1 MFETTKNTEYLED
14 LFKFLK
20 VVEGFGA
27 LPYNDHAKGDKGY
40 LTIGY
45 GANLKER
52 SWIIATLNELGLFG
66 SVKDLKTKE
75 DIEALDNKANKAKI
89 DEFYNITKQIVTNDN
104 ISTIRTQLNDL
115 LKKYT
120 GQSGFKLNKEQ
131 AIKIKKIASNSIFD
145 YTSRINDKTLKMD
158 KETNEYAGIL
168 SYAFN
173 VGNDSRKYFF
183 DICNK
188 DKDNRF
194 LAFFTL
200 RYGVN
205 FSLDGNSKFGIAKRR
220 FWESLFF
227 GFEYKENRAFKMAI
241 GIFKI
246 LNFKYTQGNYNKYY
260 VIDFQKEKP
269 NQTYLDWI
277 IKYEDELLYA
287 KKNQNQTYQEFYN
300 ADARANNLPEK
311 FRNIQG
317 ITPNKD
323 NFLHPYLT
331 YINQT
336 FAKGAVSEYTLNNI
350 YVLKEIKDCENLNVA
365 LSNRNDTRDFTP
377 LLIICLKPNTQSH
390 QNIDT
395 YSIEQTKN
403 TFISI
408 VVFEGA
414 KLDMSKIDTE
424 KSEILYARLKDESN
438 IDVVLLQGSHQSM
451 ILDSTT
457 NTLIIKGNSNETYIF
472 DKAKN
477 TTQESQISPILK
489 VYMDKEANPNG
500 YIEIHNFAKESI
512 NDSNTYILGNDCK
525 QRYCGITLFLDEGV
539 TPHNTDCSNEGNFQ
553 IIVQNLDKY
562 GLDKGDTLYLYSCEN
577 RKGVSVNVDDN
588 YSATFSITL
597 DLPEQ
602 DEISKRCLSSHII
615 LTTNPIKNTE
625 TIEEQM
631 IHSNPHFQVNKSAKL
646 AKQYIITDARLNTK
660 KQPIVV
666 KEVAQQLRVKAIGYR
681 EKYLHYSVNSIVKL
695 EAQYN
700 LKNPPQDKIGQTK
713 WAYILTDNK
722 TAPTQKQLNEKQYKH
737 FIQHNGNEQYT
748 GNNID
753 FRIQK
758 EWLDIDKPKYLYIY
772 AYLNAPS
779 TKTSLCITIQYPL
792 SLRFNGKELQILE
805 WGEVKRD
812 SVDSHIFDKRNENTA
827 YYRIYSKE
835 HDIIEKQDI
844 PKLLSSYSLL
854 SDIIDIEKYYK
865 SNHYKEQDVIESIK
879 QDTSLPKGS
888 YYLYIKDIEESLKIR
903 TDYLY
908 TRAKGYKALNIYT
921 IDTNNQYKI
930 SYHNNPLDNIP
941 YPKGTTFL
949 TAPNTPIPTHYTDER
964 VKIFLKGSRTY
975 KDFIS
980 NLKQKIDT
988 LKTQGYEIDK
998 VKLEVGYEEELP
1010 WISIAKGE
1018 LGIKENTSKSEHN
1031 PRVIEYHSTTTG
1043 KFQDDET
1050 PWCSSF
1056 VNWVITQAGLK
1067 GTNSARAASWK
1078 DWGQKLDKPAYGCIG
1093 VIVRANGTGH
1103 VTFIVGKLDN
1113 KKLVGLGGNQANS
1126 VKYSEYSTNNFKA
1139 FVYPI
1144 GYNPD
1149 YELPSMDDK
1158 FVGKGD
1164 STR

>member
-27 LPYNDHAKGDKGY
+27 LPYNDSQGY

-45 GANLKER
+45 GANLQER

-120 GQSGFKLNKEQ
+120 GQSSFKLNKEQ
-131 AIKIKKIASNSIFD
+131 AIKIKKIASDSIFD

-173 VGNDSRKYFF
+173 VGNNPRKYFF

-205 FSLDGNSKFGIAKRR
+205 FLLDGNSKFGIAKRR

-246 LNFKYTQGNYNKYY
+246 LNFKYTHRKDCNKNFVTEFKTTYS
-260 VIDFQKEKP
+260 

-395 YSIEQTKN
+395 YPIKQPNN

-408 VVFEGA
+408 VVFEGV
-414 KLDMSKIDTE
+414 KLDMSKIDTQ
-424 KSEILYARLKDESN
+424 KSEILYARLKNESN

-451 ILDSTT
+451 ILDSNA
-457 NTLIIKGNSNETYIF
+457 NTLTIKGSSNETYIF
-472 DKAKN
+472 DNAKN
-477 TTQESQISPILK
+477 PTQESQISPILK
-489 VYMDKEANPNG
+489 VYINREENPND
-500 YIEIHNFAKESI
+500 YIEIHNFAKESV

-539 TPHNTDCSNEGNFQ
+539 TPHNTGCSNEGNFQ
-553 IIVQNLDKY
+553 VIVQNLDRY

-577 RKGVSVNVDDN
+577 RKGVSVKVDDN

-660 KQPIVV
+660 KQPIAV

-681 EKYLHYSVNSIVKL
+681 EKYLHYFVNSIVKL

-792 SLRFNGKELQILE
+792 SLRFNGNELEILE
-805 WGEVKRD
+805 WGEVKGDKIFALHPLSLNNPARQFAE
-812 SVDSHIFDKRNENTA
+812 SKKYFIHIEN
-827 YYRIYSKE
+827 ISP
-835 HDIIEKQDI
+835 I
-844 PKLLSSYSLL
+844 PLSQK
-854 SDIIDIEKYYK
+854 I
-865 SNHYKEQDVIESIK
+865 
-879 QDTSLPKGS
+879 
-888 YYLYIKDIEESLKIR
+888 YYLDIYDESNNKV
-903 TDYLY
+903 
-908 TRAKGYKALNIYT
+908 GT
-921 IDTNNQYKI
+921 ITNNNTQ
-930 SYHNNPLDNIP
+930 NII
-941 YPKGTTFL
+941 
-949 TAPNTPIPTHYTDER
+949 NTELLIDD
-964 VKIFLKGSRTY
+964 IFC
-975 KDFIS
+975 DFV
-980 NLKQKIDT
+980 NVL
-988 LKTQGYEIDK
+988 LEYQGEYSANRI
-998 VKLEVGYEEELP
+998 KLEVGYERNNLRLSGKE
-1010 WISIAKGE
+1010 W
-1018 LGIKENTSKSEHN
+1018 IKEYKDKAS
-1031 PRVIEYHSTTTG
+1031 IEDLSSPF
-1043 KFQDDET
+1043 KENVKDFLKAIDEAKKET
-1050 PWCSSF
+1050 PQAKITYYISSTRRPYKRA
-1056 VNWVITQAGLK
+1056 VLMHYCHKVAYNNITPQQAQQATQKENIPINWIHTD
-1067 GTNSARAASWK
+1067 SS
-1078 DWGQKLDKPAYGCIG
+1078 
-1093 VIVRANGTGH
+1093 
-1103 VTFIVGKLDN
+1103 
-1113 KKLVGLGGNQANS
+1113 GN
-1126 VKYSEYSTNNFKA
+1126 YSEKISREKA
-1139 FVYPI
+1139 LEMV
-1144 GYNPD
+1144 
-1149 YELPSMDDK
+1149 
-1158 FVGKGD
+1158 
-1164 STR
+1164 